1 MNPRKDHNPID
12 EPVFPKMGTP
22 NLAEI
27 LLQNP
32 KSRVLKDF
40 RVYHSG
46 TTVEF
51 GIPNSIREATKQ
63 SDSGKIDGNT

>member
-1 MNPRKDHNPID
+1 
-12 EPVFPKMGTP
+12 MGTP

-32 KSRVLKDF
+32 KMDESEKDF

-63 SDSGKIDGNT
+63 SDSGKMDGNI